1 MDHVQPV
8 RHGQMEGF
16 DHLHVEA
23 AKKPLRTNSAT
34 MATIITLVTGSS
46 RSLDA
51 FTDQDP
57 QRQTRYG
64 VTHNQ
69 LRGAAEN
76 RRPEA

>member
-23 AKKPLRTNSAT
+23 TEEAVKQRDDGCT
-34 MATIITLVTGSS
+34 ITLVTRFQPFSS
-46 RSLDA
+46 GRL
-51 FTDQDP
+51 TDQILG
-57 QRQTRYG
+57 TRPG
-64 VTHNQ
+64 TALPIT